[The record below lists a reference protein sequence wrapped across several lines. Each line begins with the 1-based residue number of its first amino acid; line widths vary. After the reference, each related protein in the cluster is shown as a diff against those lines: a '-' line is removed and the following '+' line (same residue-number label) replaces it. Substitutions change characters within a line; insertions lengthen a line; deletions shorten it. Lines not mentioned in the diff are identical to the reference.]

1 MRRER
6 GGNGVV
12 GKLDQLPRMAEER
25 EREISSKSR
34 DRNAANEL
42 KIEGFQMMIEIANQL
57 L

>member
-1 MRRER
+1 
-6 GGNGVV
+6 
-12 GKLDQLPRMAEER
+12 MAEEG

-34 DRNAANEL
+34 DRNAVNEL